1 MCTINYGIE
10 NILLCERLTIITTIF
25 VGTAKKIGLE
35 SPCCRFLCRFSL
47 VNQATKLYPA
57 IVLMNI
63 WMDDYYKIRI
73 YLQQISGQKFSAPI
87 RKIQCNRLI
96 YITLLFTIQMP
107 NIPVNF
113 LAAMMANT
121 ECAQNC
127 HPMKEPYFLY
137 NISHRKSGR
146 AYQSGHADDVH
157 QPESTYL
164 CS

>member
-1 MCTINYGIE
+1 
-10 NILLCERLTIITTIF
+10 
-25 VGTAKKIGLE
+25 
-35 SPCCRFLCRFSL
+35 
-47 VNQATKLYPA
+47 
-57 IVLMNI
+57 MNI

-73 YLQQISGQKFSAPI
+73 YLQQISGQKISAPIRKIQCNRLIYITLLFTIQMPNIWMDDYYKIRIYLQQISGQKISAPI

-127 HPMKEPYFLY
+127 HPMKEPYFLH